1 MLVPM
6 KIDYGVRILVHLAS
20 IPRKSVEKGSD
31 IARIRHI
38 PENFMFQISNQ
49 LQEKKLLKSI
59 RGPKGGYYLDKDPSE
74 ISIADVMDSLEKT
87 MSTVSCID
95 NPELCKISGSCSQ
108 QDMWDDI
115 EKVLVSKLESITI
128 KDLADKER
136 TYIATTGKFNRN

>member
-20 IPRKSVEKGSD
+20 IPSKSVEKGSD

-59 RGPKGGYYLDKDPSE
+59 RGPKGGFYLDKDPSE
-74 ISIADVMDSLEKT
+74 ISIADVMDSLKKNIY
-87 MSTVSCID
+87 TVSCID
-95 NPELCKISGSCSQ
+95 NPEILHNSGLSIQETVYIFFLRLSMTSAIDISEGSLS
-108 QDMWDDI
+108 
-115 EKVLVSKLESITI
+115 
-128 KDLADKER
+128 R
-136 TYIATTGKFNRN
+136 